1 MSFNV
6 RITGSNQSNSDRPNV
21 DWAAMNA
28 EVVEVAQL
36 QQPETMVGIISGIY
50 DVGIQPQDDAAIE
63 WKGTPEQEA
72 EEAAKN
78 PNTYFEDMKDYQ
90 DGGKIK
96 RYKRF
101 PVKAAQSV
109 VFAVDLPE
117 VIVDKGKYFGS
128 SDPKPL
134 RLLLGGEF
142 TPSGGKTIAARPF
155 PLSIRKND
163 KTGNQWSIPFNNTI
177 YKMAL
182 AAKLVTQGQP
192 FLPDRIDE
200 LLGKAM
206 QFKVQ
211 VFLNDGKYY
220 TEKCAFAASLGRS
233 QTAPAYDSSLLHIVQ
248 FDVDNEE
255 AALKQLRASV
265 KNTMRNASDFEG
277 SKIQSQ
283 IGDAITPSKP
293 EEKKPESV
301 KQESTAPADN
311 SEAGFD
317 SFDDDIPFMR
327 IMDSH
332 VLCI

>member
-6 RITGSNQSNSDRPNV
+6 RSTGSNQSSSDRPNV

-72 EEAAKN
+72 EEVAKN

-117 VIVDKGKYFGS
+117 VIVDKGKYFGN

-233 QTAPAYDSSLLHIVQ
+233 QTAPEYDSSLLHIVQ

-277 SKIQSQ
+277 SKIQAQ
-283 IGDAITPSKP
+283 IGDAAPSSSKP
-293 EEKKPESV
+293 EEKKHEPV
-301 KQESTAPADN
+301 KQDN
-311 SEAGFD
+311 VPQQSSSSD
-317 SFDDDIPFMR
+317 VPDNIDDDIPF
-327 IMDSH
+327 
-332 VLCI
+332 